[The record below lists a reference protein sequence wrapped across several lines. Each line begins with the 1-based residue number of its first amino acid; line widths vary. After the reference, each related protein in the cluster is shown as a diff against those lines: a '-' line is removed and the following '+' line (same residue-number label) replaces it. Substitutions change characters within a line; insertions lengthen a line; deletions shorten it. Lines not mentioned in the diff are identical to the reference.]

1 MSQQPVIFLAFANSQ
16 DAYLDM
22 LKRESRIINH
32 ALEALEDK
40 QLIKISREESAG
52 VDEIFHNFNRFKG
65 RIAIFHYAGHAD
77 GSHLHLDGDTFANS
91 AGLADL
97 FGAESALKLVFLNGC
112 STQGQVENLMNLG
125 ISAVIATSVAINDSK
140 AVEFAEHFYRS
151 LANKNT
157 IKSAFN
163 YASSFLKTKY
173 KNINEPTIEKRKGLK
188 LRREKTGE
196 EMPWGLYIN
205 DEADDVLD
213 WTLPTSFVPPAPV
226 RPDDNY
232 EVNDYIYP
240 VMDEMVV
247 HEPSLEEELFD
258 KDGEAIDDREYLAKV
273 IENFPWPIG
282 AQIRRLVSN
291 DPEMNKPTMT
301 RLEQITSTYVVTC
314 QLLMYILLAQLWEAR
329 KKDENIPNVYFL
341 DALTMNRESFEVFDF
356 ISHIKQI
363 LQTFSEKNY
372 PLFISEYK
380 DILKALEDKG
390 EFYNSYLYLES
401 IRSRMASDGANLDS
415 EVHQLS
421 VDAEYA
427 LSVILNKAAFLV
439 KYQMITV
446 RDIVIV
452 NPWHKDAEFNHYMG
466 RLNAQEGDF
475 LSLFKKPR
483 SYTEFS
489 DSRSVLLVR
498 DLKNLEDYLNLSPF
512 VIDKNAFG
520 DAKATAM
527 DLFMYAFHENDEYW
541 YLVSNQSVYRALEQD
556 ADKIN
561 TGHTDAVESKSRSR
575 RVRMR
580 GGRSAAATAEA
591 EKPYSI
597 LKEQFEVFKEDVS
610 KS

>member
-52 VDEIFHNFNRFKG
+52 IDEIFHNFNRFKG

-77 GSHLHLDGDTFANS
+77 GNELHLDGDTFANS

-112 STQGQVENLMNLG
+112 STQGQVENLMDLG
-125 ISAVIATSVAINDSK
+125 VSAVIATSVAINDAK

-205 DEADDVLD
+205 DDADDVLD
-213 WTLPTSFVPPAPV
+213 WTLPTSFVPPAPI
-226 RPDDNY
+226 RPDENY

-240 VMDEMVV
+240 VMDEMVK
-247 HEPSLEEELFD
+247 HEPNLEEELFD
-258 KDGEAIDDREYLAKV
+258 RDGEAIDDREYLAKV

-291 DPEMNKPTMT
+291 DPDMNKPTMT

-363 LQTFSEKNY
+363 LQTFKEKDY
-372 PLFISEYK
+372 PLFIGEYEE
-380 DILKALEDKG
+380 ILKALEAKG
-390 EFYNSYLYLES
+390 DFYNSYLYLES
-401 IRSRMASDGANLDS
+401 IRSRMSSNGANLES
-415 EVHQLS
+415 EVYQLS

-446 RDIVIV
+446 RDIIIV
-452 NPWHKDAEFNHYMG
+452 NPWHKDASFNHYMG

-483 SYTEFS
+483 SYTEFT

-561 TGHTDAVESKSRSR
+561 TGHTNAPESQSRSR

-580 GGRSAAATAEA
+580 GGRSAAAAQSA
-591 EKPYSI
+591 EKPYGI
-597 LKEQFEVFKEDVS
+597 LKEQFEVFKADIS
-610 KS
+610 KA